1 MSIGGIERV
10 TVLYD
15 EACGFCRWSAAKLR
29 TWDRRGLLGFEP
41 LGSDAAGA
49 ILDDLDRET
58 RLGSWHLAT
67 SDGRVYSRGAAVP
80 ELLRRLPGGR
90 VPAAAAR
97 LMPGTTDRTYRIL
110 AANRGRLGQLI
121 GVRACAAD
129 PSRSRR

>member
-1 MSIGGIERV
+1 VSIGGIERV

-49 ILDDLDRET
+49 ILHDLDPET
-58 RLGSWHLAT
+58 RLDSWHLAT

>member
-49 ILDDLDRET
+49 ILHDLDPET
-58 RLGSWHLAT
+58 RLDSWHLAT